1 MLGVVNKIKNMKVRT
16 KIRVLV
22 GLSIAVIVLL
32 TMQIV
37 SISQKIGTYVGLS
50 EKELAGKA
58 QAVVVQGVIT
68 GIIFEQ

>member
-1 MLGVVNKIKNMKVRT
+1 
-16 KIRVLV
+16 
-22 GLSIAVIVLL
+22 
-32 TMQIV
+32 MQIV